1 MASFWC
7 LCCLLET
14 YITPL
19 SNVSVVDFEHVF
31 VCWVFTVKGNTIGY
45 YDFRNVFEQLEI
57 VSRLDGRIYM
67 IDTSL
72 RWFFSGGNTISMHL
86 YGN

>member
-31 VCWVFTVKGNTIGY
+31 VCWVFTVKGKTIGY

-57 VSRLDGRIYM
+57 VS
-67 IDTSL
+67 
-72 RWFFSGGNTISMHL
+72 
-86 YGN
+86 

>member
-1 MASFWC
+1 M
-7 LCCLLET
+7 
-14 YITPL
+14 
-19 SNVSVVDFEHVF
+19 
-31 VCWVFTVKGNTIGY
+31 KGKTIGY